1 VYEGS
6 ALTVLGVLK
15 YDSESESFS
24 MTQVDGLVIGG
35 AKEYLNRIKR
45 ALKFYENKILN
56 NCLIFLCTSFI
67 ASGIFAYLYK
77 KSKVQQK
84 KTKDFLHKIKDHP
97 LQAMP
102 DAAAE
107 DLGIFCTYCMA
118 KPSNL
123 IVQPCMH
130 LTMCVECY
138 KVYSA
143 HFPEGEE
150 AKCIMCREEVHGFI
164 LVNYRERV

>member
-1 VYEGS
+1 MYEGT

-77 KSKVQQK
+77 KS
-84 KTKDFLHKIKDHP
+84 
-97 LQAMP
+97 
-102 DAAAE
+102 
-107 DLGIFCTYCMA
+107 
-118 KPSNL
+118 
-123 IVQPCMH
+123 
-130 LTMCVECY
+130 
-138 KVYSA
+138 
-143 HFPEGEE
+143 
-150 AKCIMCREEVHGFI
+150 
-164 LVNYRERV
+164 